1 MEAKG
6 DELIGLSRAKAEFNK
21 VTAHANETGRPVTVL
36 KRNAPWVR
44 IVPLVVGDPDER
56 GKSDLGTGKEG

>member
-44 IVPLVVGDPDER
+44 IAPPRR
-56 GKSDLGTGKEG
+56 GRPRREG